1 MNQNI
6 NLCWRDKMKIL
17 KNNKLGKISKKLA
30 AVAAAVVMMSA
41 FAGNALA
48 DSGEVVTLG
57 ANLNAN
63 QKREILNYFGVD
75 ESRTNVIY
83 VNNQQ
88 ERKYL
93 GGIAP
98 EAQLG
103 RVTMSSSYVVPTAS
117 GGINVKTSN
126 ITWVTS
132 SMIAS
137 TLATAGVENANVVAA
152 APFPVSGTGALTGI
166 TMAFEKSSGER
177 LTEDKKKLANK
188 ELVTTG
194 NLAESVGKDKAAGI
208 INDTKKEV
216 IKDDLNSEKEIKETV
231 KKVADNYNVNLNT
244 GDINVIV
251 NLMKDIGNQNYNYK
265 DIKDT
270 LNNVSAN
277 VKNNLSQAGE
287 KIESSGII
295 DKASSWLKN
304 NKDASQFFDKF
315 DDSKLSKDAIVST
328 TSTGLDQAK
337 KVAGDLADQ
346 AQKSGIFDKI
356 IDFINS
362 FFN

>member
-1 MNQNI
+1 MKMNI
-6 NLCWRDKMKIL
+6 F
-17 KNNKLGKISKKLA
+17 KNKSKKSIKRKVLSLVATLA
-30 AVAAAVVMMSA
+30 MTAG
-41 FAGNALA
+41 FAGQALA

-57 ANLNAN
+57 ANLNAS
-63 QKREILNYFGVD
+63 QKQAILNYFGVD
-75 ESRTNVIY
+75 EANSNIIY

-98 EAQLG
+98 EAQIG
-103 RVTMSSSYVVPTAS
+103 RVTMSSSYVVPTTS

-166 TMAFEKSSGER
+166 TMAFEKSSGEK
-177 LTEDKKKLANK
+177 LTEEKKKLANK
-188 ELVTTG
+188 ELITTG

-216 IKDDLNSEKEIKETV
+216 IKKDMDSEKEIKDTV
-231 KKVADNYNVNLNT
+231 KKVADNYNVTLNT
-244 GDINVIV
+244 GDINIIT
-251 NLMKDIGNQNYNYK
+251 NLMKDVGNQNYNYN
-265 DIKDT
+265 DMKDT

-277 VKNNLSQAGE
+277 VKNNLSKAGE

-304 NKDASQFFDKF
+304 NKDASSFFNKF
-315 DDSKLSKDAIVST
+315 DDSKLSKNAVVST
-328 TSTGLDQAK
+328 TSTGLEEAK
-337 KVAGDLADQ
+337 KAAGDLADK
-346 AQKSGIFDKI
+346 AQKSGLLDRI
-356 IDFINS
+356 IEFINS

>member
-1 MNQNI
+1 MKMNI
-6 NLCWRDKMKIL
+6 F
-17 KNNKLGKISKKLA
+17 KNNSKKSIKRKVLSLVATLA
-30 AVAAAVVMMSA
+30 MTAG
-41 FAGNALA
+41 FAGQALA

-57 ANLNAN
+57 ANLNAS
-63 QKREILNYFGVD
+63 QKQAILNYFGVD
-75 ESRTNVIY
+75 EANSNIIY

-98 EAQLG
+98 EAQIG
-103 RVTMSSSYVVPTAS
+103 RVTMSSSYVVPTTS

-166 TMAFEKSSGER
+166 TMAFEKSSGEK
-177 LTEDKKKLANK
+177 LTEEKKKLANK
-188 ELVTTG
+188 ELITTG

-216 IKDDLNSEKEIKETV
+216 IKKDMDSEKEIKDTV
-231 KKVADNYNVNLNT
+231 KKVADNYNVTLNT
-244 GDINVIV
+244 GDINIIT
-251 NLMKDIGNQNYNYK
+251 NLMKDVGNQNYNYN
-265 DIKDT
+265 DMKDT

-277 VKNNLSQAGE
+277 VKNNLSKAGE

-304 NKDASQFFDKF
+304 NKDASIFFNKF
-315 DDSKLSKDAIVST
+315 DDSKLSKNAVVST
-328 TSTGLDQAK
+328 TSTGLEEAK
-337 KVAGDLADQ
+337 KAAGDLADK
-346 AQKSGIFDKI
+346 AQKSGLLDRI
-356 IDFINS
+356 IEFINS

>member
-1 MNQNI
+1 MTCVGGMKMN
-6 NLCWRDKMKIL
+6 IL
-17 KNNKLGKISKKLA
+17 KNKTKKNIKGKFLAMLTAISMTAGLTA
-30 AVAAAVVMMSA
+30 NA
-41 FAGNALA
+41 FA

-57 ANLNAN
+57 ANLNAS
-63 QKREILNYFGVD
+63 QKQAILNYFGVD
-75 ESRTNVIY
+75 EANSNIIY

-98 EAQLG
+98 EAQIG
-103 RVTMSSSYVVPTAS
+103 RVTMSSSYVVPTTS

-166 TMAFEKSSGER
+166 TIAFEKSSGEK
-177 LTEDKKKLANK
+177 LTEEKKKLANK
-188 ELVTTG
+188 ELITTG

-208 INDTKKEV
+208 VNDTKKEV
-216 IKDDLNSEKEIKETV
+216 IKNDLDSEKEIKDTV
-231 KKVADNYNVNLNT
+231 KKVADNYNVTLNT
-244 GDINVIV
+244 GDINIIT
-251 NLMKDIGNQNYNYK
+251 NLMKDVGNQNYNYN

-287 KIESSGII
+287 KIEASGII
-295 DKASSWLKN
+295 DKASFWIKN
-304 NKDASQFFDKF
+304 NKDASNFFNKF
-315 DDSKLSKDAIVST
+315 DDSKLSKDAVVST
-328 TSTGLDQAK
+328 TSTGLDEAK
-337 KVAGDLADQ
+337 KVAGDLADK
-346 AQKSGIFDKI
+346 AQKSGLLDRI

>member
-1 MNQNI
+1 MNI
-6 NLCWRDKMKIL
+6 F
-17 KNNKLGKISKKLA
+17 KNKSKKSIKRKVLSLVATLA
-30 AVAAAVVMMSA
+30 MTAG
-41 FAGNALA
+41 FAGQALA

-57 ANLNAN
+57 ANLNAS
-63 QKREILNYFGVD
+63 QKQAILNYFGVD
-75 ESRTNVIY
+75 EANSNIIY

-98 EAQLG
+98 EAQIG
-103 RVTMSSSYVVPTAS
+103 RVTMSSSYVVPTTS

-166 TMAFEKSSGER
+166 TMAFEKSSGEK
-177 LTEDKKKLANK
+177 LTEEKKKLANK
-188 ELVTTG
+188 ELITTG

-216 IKDDLNSEKEIKETV
+216 IKKDMDSEKEIKDTV
-231 KKVADNYNVNLNT
+231 KKVANNYNVTLNT
-244 GDINVIV
+244 GDINIIT
-251 NLMKDIGNQNYNYK
+251 NLMKDVGNQNYNYN
-265 DIKDT
+265 DMKDT

-277 VKNNLSQAGE
+277 VKNNLSKAGE

-304 NKDASQFFDKF
+304 NKDASSFFNKF
-315 DDSKLSKDAIVST
+315 DDSKLSKNAVVST
-328 TSTGLDQAK
+328 TSTGLEEAK
-337 KVAGDLADQ
+337 KAAGDLADK
-346 AQKSGIFDKI
+346 AQKSGLLDRI
-356 IDFINS
+356 IEFINS